1 MKRPE
6 DEQEKSDSS
15 DTKSG
20 MIRSF
25 DAVELS
31 ESVPVSVLDRRI
43 RDPECSGLQIQD
55 AAERREKEEKER
67 AVLNVRFIAQHMEN
81 LDSYSEVGKKSC
93 AYCFL
98 ALNVVS

>member
-1 MKRPE
+1 MPKFLLLRRP
-6 DEQEKSDSS
+6 DEGQDTSDSS

-20 MIRSF
+20 VVRPF

-55 AAERREKEEKER
+55 AAERREKEEMER
-67 AVLNVRFIAQHMEN
+67 AVLNIRFIAQHMEN
-81 LDSYSEVGKKSC
+81 LDSYSEVR
-93 AYCFL
+93 L
-98 ALNVVS
+98 M